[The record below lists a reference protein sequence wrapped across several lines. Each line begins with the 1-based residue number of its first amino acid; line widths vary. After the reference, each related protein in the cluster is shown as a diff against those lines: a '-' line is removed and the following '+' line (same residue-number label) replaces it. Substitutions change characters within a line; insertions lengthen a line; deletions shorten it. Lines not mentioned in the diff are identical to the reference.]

1 MTTETITPEAG
12 HVLSDNSL
20 RVLLKASCDILVA
33 VAEGE
38 CTQEEADKFR
48 DNVRRAVA
56 KHFAAVAAGF

>member
-1 MTTETITPEAG
+1 MGDYVVNTTTVTPEAG

-33 VAEGE
+33 AAEGE

-48 DNVRRAVA
+48 DNV
-56 KHFAAVAAGF
+56 